1 MGHGKYWY
9 NGIENCLKEVLS
21 QMISDLPTCI
31 FLSFNIDGLPVAN
44 STKNEFWPILCKI
57 DGMDVAPLVIAIFF
71 GSSKPCLE
79 LFLRPFVNE
88 LIKLL
93 QDGLLIQR
101 QIVPIKIR
109 CFICDTPARCFIKG
123 ERKIKYRIHIYKNIY
138 LIKLPLLPT

>member
-1 MGHGKYWY
+1 MGNGKYWY
-9 NGIENCLKEVLS
+9 NGIENCLKEVLF
-21 QMISDLPTCI
+21 QMTSELPTCI
-31 FLSFNIDGLPVAN
+31 FLSFNIDGFLPIAK

-71 GSSKPCLE
+71 GSTKPGLE

-88 LIKLL
+88 LLKLL

-101 QIVPIKIR
+101 QIVTIKIR

-123 ERKIKYRIHIYKNIY
+123 ECNIKYI
-138 LIKLPLLPT
+138 IK